1 MLGKII
7 THVPNFLKRQL
18 IYPHHSLL
26 NLLIEK
32 ANFSGFECKGSD
44 HFLSYSST
52 EKLDSVIRASDQHPK
67 NGIAQLSTI
76 EDLKSFVS
84 HPSTTANDI
93 LDIDIR
99 LLPSEACAICL
110 EALLRM
116 QNPSYDLLIHSAQ
129 NDLRNSIAS
138 GGDWPSHY
146 IKLEHITKW
155 HKFDEGSILFHNNN
169 NDYDYSWMKSEK
181 FDLLVLTTAACAN
194 SLSIESLLRLA
205 GYFANFWKRYE
216 PNVYASVLRHINNQ
230 INNLSCVH
238 LTQLAHVLSK
248 LKCSQTYKF
257 PQKLHTEINLL
268 GSTIA
273 IRLLSGKEILCSV
286 DPTVAIRLLYDI
298 HWALSYNQ
306 KVILFESIY
315 NNFTLN
321 HVQWNLYT
329 VAFLLLHSCK
339 LMIYKPSLIKS
350 CLAKISRKLRISAYH
365 PTINQSQWINAILAA
380 LANYT
385 VSFNG
390 ASGNCEE
397 ELQYFIKPPCRNHN
411 NNTMSISKTICVPYD
426 VFTADWV
433 RTLFSNICQHV
444 TSQQIVD
451 YNSLKCLAQIT
462 YSLSLFGYKADS
474 LIEHFDEAI
483 KKLNN
488 DASSNISTSLTTDF
502 CQLQL
507 YINMA
512 KCLLTPLSKNSSETE
527 KLSISSLPSDYWRF
541 YYHCGL
547 GLLQSNEINDP
558 VISKKLVNKRKVVDR
573 IHYAFLKNNKLFTEL
588 SMNAFQC
595 ILYPNSDNSNVYL
608 ADILFKQACEQHE
621 GKYNYVICIVHE
633 NRDEVAK
640 GPLLSLLNFYR
651 ETQSLP
657 VLTFNI
663 CTWHNLPYNK
673 DKEIMVQNFLREVSD
688 ELNEMNNLHLPE
700 IHTTDLVLCST
711 ELLGFK

>member
-26 NLLIEK
+26 NLVIGK
-32 ANFSGFECKGSD
+32 ADFSGFEYKGSD

-52 EKLDSVIRASDQHPK
+52 EKLDSAVRTSDQHSR
-67 NGIAQLSTI
+67 NGIAHLSTI

-84 HPSTTANDI
+84 HPSTTVNDI

-99 LLPSEACAICL
+99 LLPSEACAMCL

-116 QNPSYDLLIHSAQ
+116 QNQSYDLLIRNAQ

-138 GGDWPSHY
+138 GVDWPSHY

-155 HKFDEGSILFHNNN
+155 HKFDVGSNLFYNNN
-169 NDYDYSWMKSEK
+169 NDYSWMKSEK

-194 SLSIESLLRLA
+194 GLSIESLLRLA
-205 GYFANFWKRYE
+205 GYFGNFWERYE
-216 PNVYASVLRHINNQ
+216 PKVYASVLRHINNQ
-230 INNLSCVH
+230 ELR
-238 LTQLAHVLSK
+238 
-248 LKCSQTYKF
+248 
-257 PQKLHTEINLL
+257 TEIHLL
-268 GSTIA
+268 GSAIA

-298 HWALSYNQ
+298 RWALSYNQ
-306 KVILFESIY
+306 RVILFDSIY
-315 NNFTLN
+315 YNLTLN
-321 HVQWNLYT
+321 NVQWNLYT

-339 LMIYKPSLIKS
+339 LMIYKPSVIKS
-350 CLAKISRKLRISAYH
+350 CLAKISRKLRISDYH
-365 PTINQSQWINAILAA
+365 PSINQSQWINAILAA

-385 VSFNG
+385 VNFNG

-397 ELQYFIKPPCRNHN
+397 ELQYFIKPPCRNHK
-411 NNTMSISKTICVPYD
+411 NNTVSISKSIFIPYE

-433 RTLFSNICQHV
+433 QRLFSNICQHV

-462 YSLSLFGYKADS
+462 YSLSLFGHKADS
-474 LIEHFDEAI
+474 LIEYFNDAME
-483 KKLNN
+483 KLNN
-488 DASSNISTSLTTDF
+488 DVSPNMSTSLATEF
-502 CQLQL
+502 SQLQL
-507 YINMA
+507 YMNMA
-512 KCLLTPLSKNSSETE
+512 KCLLTPLSKNSNETE
-527 KLSISSLPSDYWRF
+527 KLSVSSLPSDYWRF

-558 VISKKLVNKRKVVDR
+558 GISKKMINKRKTVNRLYHV
-573 IHYAFLKNNKLFTEL
+573 FLKNSDLFKEL
-588 SMNAFQC
+588 DMDTFQC
-595 ILYPNSDNSNVYL
+595 ILYPNSDNSNVYF
-608 ADILFKQACEQHE
+608 ADILFKQVCEQHE

-651 ETQSLP
+651 ETQCLP

-663 CTWHNLPYNK
+663 CTWNNLPYTEAK
-673 DKEIMVQNFLREVSD
+673 LIMVQNFLREVSNK
-688 ELNEMNNLHLPE
+688 LNEMNNLHLPE
-700 IHTTDLVLCST
+700 IYTTNLVLHPT
-711 ELLGFK
+711 

>member
-26 NLLIEK
+26 NLVIGK
-32 ANFSGFECKGSD
+32 ADFSGFEYKGSD

-52 EKLDSVIRASDQHPK
+52 EKLDSAVRTSDQHSR
-67 NGIAQLSTI
+67 NGIAHLSTI

-84 HPSTTANDI
+84 HPSTTVNDI

-99 LLPSEACAICL
+99 LLPSEACAMCL

-116 QNPSYDLLIHSAQ
+116 QNQSYDLLIRNAQ

-138 GGDWPSHY
+138 GVDWPSHY

-155 HKFDEGSILFHNNN
+155 HKFDVGSNLFYNNN
-169 NDYDYSWMKSEK
+169 DYSWMKSEK

-194 SLSIESLLRLA
+194 GLSIESLLRLA
-205 GYFANFWKRYE
+205 GYFGNFWERYE
-216 PNVYASVLRHINNQ
+216 PKVYASVLRHINNQ
-230 INNLSCVH
+230 ELR
-238 LTQLAHVLSK
+238 
-248 LKCSQTYKF
+248 
-257 PQKLHTEINLL
+257 TEIHLL
-268 GSTIA
+268 GSAIA

-298 HWALSYNQ
+298 RWALSYNQ
-306 KVILFESIY
+306 RVILFDSIY
-315 NNFTLN
+315 YNLTLN
-321 HVQWNLYT
+321 NVQWNLYT

-339 LMIYKPSLIKS
+339 LMIYKPSVIKS
-350 CLAKISRKLRISAYH
+350 CLAKISRKLRISDYH
-365 PTINQSQWINAILAA
+365 PSINQSQWINAILAA

-385 VSFNG
+385 VNFNG

-397 ELQYFIKPPCRNHN
+397 ELQYFIKPPCRNHK
-411 NNTMSISKTICVPYD
+411 NNTVSISKSIFIPYE

-433 RTLFSNICQHV
+433 QRLFSNICQHV

-462 YSLSLFGYKADS
+462 YSLSLFGHKADS
-474 LIEHFDEAI
+474 LIEYFNDAME
-483 KKLNN
+483 KLNN
-488 DASSNISTSLTTDF
+488 DVSPNMSTSLATEF
-502 CQLQL
+502 SQLQL
-507 YINMA
+507 YMNMA
-512 KCLLTPLSKNSSETE
+512 KCLLTPLSKNSNETE
-527 KLSISSLPSDYWRF
+527 KLSVSSLPSDYWRF
-541 YYHCGL
+541 YYHCGF

-558 VISKKLVNKRKVVDR
+558 GISKKMINKRKTVNRLYHV
-573 IHYAFLKNNKLFTEL
+573 FLKNSDLFKEL
-588 SMNAFQC
+588 DMDTFQC
-595 ILYPNSDNSNVYL
+595 ILYPNSDNSNVYF
-608 ADILFKQACEQHE
+608 ADILFKQVCGQHE

-651 ETQSLP
+651 ETQCLP

-663 CTWHNLPYNK
+663 CTWNNLPYTEAK
-673 DKEIMVQNFLREVSD
+673 LIMVQNFLREVSNK
-688 ELNEMNNLHLPE
+688 LNEMNNLHLPE
-700 IHTTDLVLCST
+700 IYTTNLVLHPT
-711 ELLGFK
+711 

>member
-26 NLLIEK
+26 NLVIGK
-32 ANFSGFECKGSD
+32 ADFSGFEYKGSD

-52 EKLDSVIRASDQHPK
+52 EKLDSAIRTSDQHSK
-67 NGIAQLSTI
+67 NGIAHLSTI
-76 EDLKSFVS
+76 EDLRSFVS
-84 HPSTTANDI
+84 HPSTTVNDI

-99 LLPSEACAICL
+99 LLPSEACAMCL

-116 QNPSYDLLIHSAQ
+116 QNQSYDLLIRNAQ

-138 GGDWPSHY
+138 GVDWPSHY

-155 HKFDEGSILFHNNN
+155 HKFDVGSNLFYNNN
-169 NDYDYSWMKSEK
+169 NDYSWMKSEK

-194 SLSIESLLRLA
+194 GLSIESLLRLA
-205 GYFANFWKRYE
+205 GYFGNFWERYE
-216 PNVYASVLRHINNQ
+216 PKVYASVLRHINNQ
-230 INNLSCVH
+230 INKLSCVH
-238 LTQLAHVLSK
+238 LAQLAHVLSK
-248 LKCSQTYKF
+248 LKYSQTFGF
-257 PQKLHTEINLL
+257 PQELRTEIHLL
-268 GSTIA
+268 GSAIA

-298 HWALSYNQ
+298 RWALSYNQ
-306 KVILFESIY
+306 RVILFDSIY
-315 NNFTLN
+315 YNLTLN
-321 HVQWNLYT
+321 NVQWNLYT

-339 LMIYKPSLIKS
+339 LMIYKPSVIKS
-350 CLAKISRKLRISAYH
+350 CLAKISRKLRISDYH
-365 PTINQSQWINAILAA
+365 PSINQSQWINAILAA

-385 VSFNG
+385 VNFNG

-411 NNTMSISKTICVPYD
+411 NNTVSISKSIFIPYE

-433 RTLFSNICQHV
+433 QRLFSNICQHV

-462 YSLSLFGYKADS
+462 YSLSLFGHKADS
-474 LIEHFDEAI
+474 LIEYFNDAME
-483 KKLNN
+483 KLNN
-488 DASSNISTSLTTDF
+488 DVSPNMSTSLATEF
-502 CQLQL
+502 SQLQL
-507 YINMA
+507 YMNMA
-512 KCLLTPLSKNSSETE
+512 KCLLTPLSKNSNETE
-527 KLSISSLPSDYWRF
+527 KLSVSSLPSDYWRF

-558 VISKKLVNKRKVVDR
+558 GISKKLINKRKTVNRLYYV
-573 IHYAFLKNNKLFTEL
+573 FLKNSDLFKEL
-588 SMNAFQC
+588 EMDTFQC
-595 ILYPNSDNSNVYL
+595 ILYPNSDNSNVYF
-608 ADILFKQACEQHE
+608 ADILFKQVCEQHE
-621 GKYNYVICIVHE
+621 GKCNYVICIVHE

-651 ETQSLP
+651 ETQCLP

-663 CTWHNLPYNK
+663 CTWNNLPYTEAK
-673 DKEIMVQNFLREVSD
+673 LIMVQNFLREVSNK
-688 ELNEMNNLHLPE
+688 LNEMNNLHLPE
-700 IHTTDLVLCST
+700 IYTTNLVLHPT
-711 ELLGFK
+711 